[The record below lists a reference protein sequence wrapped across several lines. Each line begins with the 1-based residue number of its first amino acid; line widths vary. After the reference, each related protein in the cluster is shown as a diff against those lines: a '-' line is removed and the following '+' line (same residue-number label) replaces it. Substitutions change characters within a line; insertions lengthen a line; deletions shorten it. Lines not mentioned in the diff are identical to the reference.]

1 MPGSHVLGRTCFA
14 GGCLHLRRLLSA
26 RQGKKK
32 MTIYGLLVL
41 LLVILLI
48 VIIVRAIR

>member
-1 MPGSHVLGRTCFA
+1 MPGSHVLGRTCLA

-32 MTIYGLLVL
+32 MTLYGLLV
-41 LLVILLI
+41 VLLI
-48 VIIVRAIR
+48 VLVIVVIVRAIR